1 MARRRGKEECRM
13 STKTPRRTDV
23 KPPLLTMTRTTPTR
37 LWNDSA
43 DPGELS
49 AAIGWGAVGAT
60 ANPVIALAALRA
72 NGPRWRERLS
82 ALAADHPR
90 ATESEL
96 GWLAVEELSVTAAA
110 LLEPAFDA
118 SGGRDGRLSIQTD
131 PRLWRDADRL
141 GEQAVHF
148 DGLARDI
155 VVKIPAT
162 SAGVTAIEEAT
173 ARGISINATVSF
185 TVSQALAVADA
196 VERGLR
202 RREEAGHDVAGM
214 GPVCTI
220 MVGRLDDWIKVAA
233 EHDKVT
239 IDPGYFEWAGVAAFK
254 RAYALYVE
262 RGYRPRLLSAAF
274 RNHMHWSQFVGGD
287 VVISPPFAW
296 QRRLNA
302 SGIDRVPRIEE
313 PVAPH
318 VVNALYR
325 QVGEFRRAYEPDGL
339 TVEEFDT
346 FGATRR
352 TMRQFLAAADDLD
365 ALVRDVLLPDPD
377 KEGTAP

>member
-1 MARRRGKEECRM
+1 M
-13 STKTPRRTDV
+13 SMEAPPRNV
-23 KPPLLTMTRTTPTR
+23 VESPLLTMSRTTPTR

-43 DPGELS
+43 DPGELT
-49 AAIGWGAVGAT
+49 AAISWGAVGAT

-72 NGPRWRERLS
+72 DAPRWRERLTT
-82 ALAADHPR
+82 LAAEHPT

-96 GWLAVEELSVTAAA
+96 GWLAVEELSVAAAA
-110 LLEPAFDA
+110 LLEPAFHA

-141 GEQAVHF
+141 VEQALHF
-148 DGLARDI
+148 DALAPNV

-162 SAGVTAIEEAT
+162 SAGVAAIEEVT

-185 TVSQALAVADA
+185 TVAQALAVGEA

-202 RREEAGHDVAGM
+202 RREAAGHDVSGM

-220 MVGRLDDWIKVAA
+220 MVGRLDDWVRVAA
-233 EHDKVT
+233 DKAGVT
-239 IDPGYFEWAGVAAFK
+239 LDPGYYEWAGVAAFK
-254 RAYALYVE
+254 RAYRLYTE
-262 RGYRPRLLSAAF
+262 RGYRARLLSAAF
-274 RNHMHWSQFVGGD
+274 RNHMHWSQLVGGD

-302 SGIDRVPRIEE
+302 SGIDAVPRIDE
-313 PVAPH
+313 PVRPD
-318 VVNALYR
+318 VLDALYG
-325 QVGEFRRAYEPDGL
+325 QVREFRRAYDPDGL
-339 TVEEFDT
+339 TVAEFDT

-352 TMRQFLAAADDLD
+352 TLRQFLAAAADLD
-365 ALVRDVLLPDPD
+365 GLVRDVLLPDPD
-377 KEGTAP
+377 KERTAP

>member
-1 MARRRGKEECRM
+1 M
-13 STKTPRRTDV
+13 SIEAAPRTSV
-23 KPPLLTMTRTTPTR
+23 EPPLLTMSRTTSTR

-43 DPGELS
+43 DPGELR

-60 ANPVIALAALRA
+60 CNPVIALAALRGD
-72 NGPRWRERLS
+72 GPRWRARL
-82 ALAADHPR
+82 AELAADHPR

-141 GEQAVHF
+141 VEQAVHF
-148 DGLARDI
+148 DGLARNI

-162 SAGVTAIEEAT
+162 SAGITAIEEAT

-202 RREEAGHDVAGM
+202 RREEAGHEVGGM

-233 EHDKVT
+233 ERGKVT

-254 RAYALYVE
+254 RAYALFVE
-262 RGYRPRLLSAAF
+262 RGYRTRLLSAAF

-296 QRRLNA
+296 QQRLNG
-302 SGIDRVPRIEE
+302 SGIAAVPRMDD
-313 PVAPH
+313 PVDPD
-318 VVNALYR
+318 VVGTLQA
-325 QVGEFRRAYEPDGL
+325 QAGEFRRAYEPDGL
-339 TVEEFDT
+339 AVADFDA

-352 TMRQFLAAADDLD
+352 TLRQFLTAVADLD
-365 ALVRDVLLPDPD
+365 GLVRDVLLPDPY
-377 KEGTAP
+377 KG